1 MDVSERIRKLRKE
14 HLKMSQTE
22 FGERLG
28 VSRSVINN
36 LERGVLARPEQKTSL
51 LRIMCSEFGVS
62 EAWLI
67 RGEGEMF
74 VEPDTFSLDEFM
86 KERGASELELLAI
99 KAYFELPSETRR
111 DLIDH
116 FKTRIS
122 DPVKG
127 AEEEYIKS
135 RSGSAQKTGQ
145 SVSSITDDERR
156 ATNES

>member
-86 KERGASELELLAI
+86 KERGAS
-99 KAYFELPSETRR
+99 
-111 DLIDH
+111 
-116 FKTRIS
+116 
-122 DPVKG
+122 
-127 AEEEYIKS
+127 
-135 RSGSAQKTGQ
+135 
-145 SVSSITDDERR
+145 
-156 ATNES
+156 